1 MKALF
6 IGGTGTISM
15 SITRALSRTD
25 WELTLVNRGNHVD
38 DVPSDIRQITC
49 DIGNEDE
56 LLSLIRDESF
66 DVVADFIAFVPEQVH
81 RDVRLFEGRCG
92 QYIFISSASIYQ
104 KPLSHYAITESTPV
118 SNPYWKYSQAKIACE
133 EYLNTQYRQNGFP
146 ITIVRPSHTYADGS
160 IPLSFHSPKG
170 PWTEIERMRNGKA
183 VILHGDGSSLW
194 TVTHSVDFAKGF
206 IGLMGNTHAI
216 GETVHITSDESLTWN
231 QIYKSIGNALGV
243 EPKIAHISTDMLVRL
258 DSSLDGPLNGDKA
271 HSVVFDNS
279 KIKRLVPGFTATIRF
294 DEGIRQSV
302 GELMMR
308 PELQVP
314 DPDWDAWI
322 DKVLMLNFR
331 TPV

>member
-6 IGGTGTISM
+6 IGGTGTISL
-15 SITRALSRTD
+15 SITRALARTD
-25 WELTLVNRGNHVD
+25 WDLTLVNRGNRVD
-38 DVPSDIRQITC
+38 DVPENIRQITC
-49 DIGNEDE
+49 DINNEEE
-56 LLSLIRDESF
+56 LRTLIEGESF

-92 QYIFISSASIYQ
+92 QYVFISSASIYQ
-104 KPLSHYAITESTPV
+104 KPLSHYAITESTPIA
-118 SNPYWKYSQAKIACE
+118 NPYWKYSQAKIACE
-133 EYLNTQYRQNGFP
+133 EYLVEQYRQTGFP
-146 ITIVRPSHTYADGS
+146 ITIVRPSHTYSDGS
-160 IPLSFHSPKG
+160 IPLAFHSPKG
-170 PWTEIERMRNGKA
+170 PWTEIERLKFGKPL
-183 VILHGDGSSLW
+183 ILHGDGSSLW

-206 IGLMGNTHAI
+206 IGLMGNIHAI
-216 GETVHITSDESLTWN
+216 GEAVHITSDESLTWN
-231 QIYKSIGNALGV
+231 QIYRSIGKALGV

-302 GELMMR
+302 DALLAQ
-308 PELQVP
+308 PELQVS

-331 TPV
+331 NPM